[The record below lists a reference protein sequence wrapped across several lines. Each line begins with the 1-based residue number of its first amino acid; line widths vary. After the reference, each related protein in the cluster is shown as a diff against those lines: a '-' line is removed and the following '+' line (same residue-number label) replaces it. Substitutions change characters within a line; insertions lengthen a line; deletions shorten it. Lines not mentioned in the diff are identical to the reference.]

1 MWKCGSCGYVWDGE
15 EPPEKC
21 PKCGSRK
28 EKYVELQDKAAE
40 LVERSRFTNNL
51 HMQLLVALEQVMDV
65 AEDGVDDNLDPNCV
79 KIFARA
85 MAEAE
90 VLQQSIK
97 AELEGHMNKGKWG

>member
-85 MAEAE
+85 MA
-90 VLQQSIK
+90 
-97 AELEGHMNKGKWG
+97 